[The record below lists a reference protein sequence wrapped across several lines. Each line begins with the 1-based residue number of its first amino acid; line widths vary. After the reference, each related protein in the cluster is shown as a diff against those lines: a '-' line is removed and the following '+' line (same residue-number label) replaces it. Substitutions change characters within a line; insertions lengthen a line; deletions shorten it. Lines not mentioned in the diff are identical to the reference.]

1 MPDLFFYKLITIHH
15 WRLHNFRETIAMTI
29 IKHPH
34 QRVALLIDTN
44 NLYHSARS
52 LYGRRVNFAAL
63 LETAA
68 AGRELVR
75 AVAYVV
81 KSDSPEEET
90 FFEALNDRG
99 IETKTKDLQV
109 FFDGSK
115 KADWDVGITLDAIRL
130 APRLDAIVIASGDG
144 DYIPLVEH
152 LKSTFGVQVEIISFG
167 RTTSGRLKEL
177 VDDFT
182 DIDADQET
190 YLLGRPSPS
199 RRRRS

>member
-1 MPDLFFYKLITIHH
+1 
-15 WRLHNFRETIAMTI
+15 MTI

-52 LYGRRVNFAAL
+52 LYSRRVNFAAL
-63 LETAA
+63 LGEAA

-75 AVAYVV
+75 AIAYVV
-81 KSDSPEEET
+81 KSDSPDEEG
-90 FFEALNDRG
+90 FFGALNERG
-99 IETKTKDLQV
+99 IETKTKDLQI

-144 DYIPLVEH
+144 DYVPLVEH
-152 LKSTFGVQVEIISFG
+152 LKSTFGVQVEVIAFG
-167 RTTSGRLKEL
+167 RTTSAKLKEI

-182 DIDADQET
+182 DMDNDQEA
-190 YLLGRPSPS
+190 YLMGRPGGRSH
-199 RRRRS
+199 RRRA

>member
-1 MPDLFFYKLITIHH
+1 
-15 WRLHNFRETIAMTI
+15 MTI

-52 LYGRRVNFAAL
+52 LYGRRVNFGQL
-63 LETAA
+63 LQVAA

-75 AVAYVV
+75 ATAYVV
-81 KSDSPEEET
+81 KSDAPEESG
-90 FFEALNDRG
+90 FFEALNERG
-99 IETKTKDLQV
+99 IETKTKDLQI

-152 LKSTFGVQVEIISFG
+152 LKSTFGVQVEVIAFG
-167 RTTSGRLKEL
+167 RTTSGKLREV
-177 VDDFT
+177 VDEF
-182 DIDADQET
+182 IDMDQDQEA
-190 YLLGRPSPS
+190 YLLGRPTNRAKPT
-199 RRRRS
+199 RRRA

>member
-1 MPDLFFYKLITIHH
+1 LSLVFP
-15 WRLHNFRETIAMTI
+15 ETSPIISSMTI

-81 KSDSPEEET
+81 KSDSPEEEG

-152 LKSTFGVQVEIISFG
+152 LKSTFGVQVEIIAFG
-167 RTTSGRLKEL
+167 RTTSGRIREIA
-177 VDDFT
+177 DDF
-182 DIDADQET
+182 IDMDEDREL
-190 YLLGRPSPS
+190 YLIGRPSPHA
-199 RRRRS
+199 RRGRSN

>member
-1 MPDLFFYKLITIHH
+1 
-15 WRLHNFRETIAMTI
+15 MTI

-81 KSDSPEEET
+81 KSDSPEEEG

-99 IETKTKDLQV
+99 IETKTKDLQI

-167 RTTSGRLKEL
+167 RTTSGKLKEL

-190 YLLGRPSPS
+190 YLLGRPGPS

>member
-1 MPDLFFYKLITIHH
+1 
-15 WRLHNFRETIAMTI
+15 MTI

-115 KADWDVGITLDAIRL
+115 KRTGMWE
-130 APRLDAIVIASGDG
+130 S
-144 DYIPLVEH
+144 PLMLFGLLPGSMLLLLRVE
-152 LKSTFGVQVEIISFG
+152 TGTI
-167 RTTSGRLKEL
+167 
-177 VDDFT
+177 
-182 DIDADQET
+182 
-190 YLLGRPSPS
+190 Y
-199 RRRRS
+199 RS